1 MAPLMTSNVLSIGPL
16 EGGAAED
23 EDGGLKAGVAP
34 VNSIKQHRGLYEG
47 VILIN
52 ISQFGPPQ
60 PALLYRASPSFQPDS
75 QGIRP
80 GKSLAAVGGLGSS
93 HK

>member
-1 MAPLMTSNVLSIGPL
+1 MAPLMTSNVLSGPL
-16 EGGAAED
+16 EGGAA

-34 VNSIKQHRGLYEG
+34 GNSIKQHRHLHEG